1 MDDNITA
8 IDNFDSEI
16 VLDSDEITFSDTF
29 NDVDGASDT
38 SETSAYLADVP
49 VEADS
54 HDFLTTSFSE
64 YTVTEGLLLSI
75 LLCII
80 GQWAIK
86 WIRGAFTWL
95 R

>member
-16 VLDSDEITFSDTF
+16 VLDSGGITASDTF
-29 NDVDGASDT
+29 NNADGSLDT

-49 VEADS
+49 IDS
-54 HDFLTTSFSE
+54 DTHDFLTTSFSE